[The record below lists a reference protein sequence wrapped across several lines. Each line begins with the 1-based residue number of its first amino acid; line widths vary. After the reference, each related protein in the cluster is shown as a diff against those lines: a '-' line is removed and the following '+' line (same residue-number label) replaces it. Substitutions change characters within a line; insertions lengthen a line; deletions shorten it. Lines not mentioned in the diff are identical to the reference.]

1 MKFRVL
7 LLTLVFATVSVV
19 ASANNSIGDNPPGVG
34 EESKKN
40 DIAGGVIHADT
51 KKPLNNVSVTAYSA
65 NKKEKVVLTDAGGNY
80 AFNELKP
87 GTYKL
92 VFEKDGYKKIT
103 KERVTIRPDEG
114 CQINVELN
122 EEENLQ
128 IIPGVLFDFN

>member
-19 ASANNSIGDNPPGVG
+19 ASANNGIGDNPPGVG